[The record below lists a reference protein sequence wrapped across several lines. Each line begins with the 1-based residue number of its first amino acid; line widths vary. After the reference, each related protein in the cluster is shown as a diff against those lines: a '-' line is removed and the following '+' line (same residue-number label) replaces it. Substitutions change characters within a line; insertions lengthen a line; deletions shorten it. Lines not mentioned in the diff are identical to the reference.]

1 MGHGKFSHHHGYS
14 TVIYQREIKRNGKS
28 NEEKNEK
35 PVKTVKGES
44 NVKRMLL
51 AQSLSMSNKKRELA
65 LTVYDVTSQLS
76 LYFVDQ

>member
-1 MGHGKFSHHHGYS
+1 MGKAM
-14 TVIYQREIKRNGKS
+14 K
-28 NEEKNEK
+28 KNEK
-35 PVKTVKGES
+35 QVKKVKGES

-76 LYFVDQ
+76 LYFVG